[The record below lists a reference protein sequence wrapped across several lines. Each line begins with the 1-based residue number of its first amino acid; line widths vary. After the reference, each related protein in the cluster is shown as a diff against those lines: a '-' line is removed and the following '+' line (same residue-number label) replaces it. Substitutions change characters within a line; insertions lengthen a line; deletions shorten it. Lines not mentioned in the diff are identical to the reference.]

1 MKNLI
6 PASRFNKQSDR
17 SIAIELLQSIPADL
31 LWLLQNLVELS
42 NAPSCFLGRKKFLLE

>member
-6 PASRFNKQSDR
+6 PASRCNKQSDR